1 MTYNKNKLK
10 LVGATLFGAGIGTI
24 LGILAYT
31 HDWVG

>member
-10 LVGATLFGAGIGTI
+10 LVEATLFGSGIGAI

-31 HDWVG
+31 YNWLG